1 MSREEIED
9 ILLFIGFK
17 IDEYYG
23 FVYKPKGTKWEIV
36 CGLDKSTIRFVVY
49 YEKIFECHEILFK
62 NCEFDLNNLVK
73 SIKFNC
79 KFPEEELANMI
90 LRSEREKKIKFII

>member
-1 MSREEIED
+1 MSREGIED

-36 CGLDKSTIRFVVY
+36 CGLDKSTIKFIVY
-49 YEKIFECHEILFK
+49 YEKIFE
-62 NCEFDLNNLVK
+62 
-73 SIKFNC
+73 
-79 KFPEEELANMI
+79 
-90 LRSEREKKIKFII
+90 